1 MEASRQPGPDDVST
15 AGDRVA
21 LRARLRGISKAFGA
35 TQAVL
40 DADLDIRAGEIHAL
54 LGENGAGKTTLMRVL
69 AGILRPDAGSIEIDG
84 QTVQLRGRRD
94 GARRGIGFVQQH
106 FGLIEEIDGVENYLL
121 GHPRLGAWLHV
132 EKARRELRQTA
143 AELELDVDVDS
154 PISDLS
160 VGERQRLEILIAL
173 ATGADVLILDEP
185 TAALGSAEVE
195 VLERVLRRL
204 TGQGRSVVYITHKLP
219 EVMAFADRVTV
230 MRRGRVVAELA
241 GEALD
246 AADLTQAMIGQLP
259 ERSEVSRLDP
269 GEPVL
274 ALEGVGVAASDSG
287 QGLFDIDLEVRTHE
301 IVGIAGISGNGQ
313 EVLAELL
320 CGLVEPASGNI
331 VTRPGTVAYIPEDR
345 SGDALAPT
353 LSVADNAIVH
363 RHRDPSLR
371 RNGQLAPALVGEF
384 VAGIM
389 SAGSVQAAS
398 TKSRVS
404 SLSGGNQQRLVVA
417 REFERRPDLILA
429 HNPYRGL
436 DIGAAGDVRQRLLAA
451 RDGGSGVVLISP
463 DLEDLFDIADRILVI
478 ADGRFVGEVDPRRA
492 TAQEVGSLLGET
504 RR

>member
-1 MEASRQPGPDDVST
+1 MEASRQPGPDDDSDEPGGV
-15 AGDRVA
+15 RF
-21 LRARLRGISKAFGA
+21 RARLRGISKAFGA

-40 DADLDIRAGEIHAL
+40 DADLDVRAGEIHAL

-69 AGILRPDAGSIEIDG
+69 AGILRADAGSIEIDG
-84 QTVQLRGRRD
+84 EAVQLRGRMD

-106 FGLIEEIDGVENYLL
+106 FGLIEEINGVGNYLL

-132 EKARRELRQTA
+132 ERARGELRRTA
-143 AELELDVDVDS
+143 AELALNVDIDS
-154 PISDLS
+154 PISDLT

-173 ATGADVLILDEP
+173 ATGADVLVLDEP
-185 TAALGSAEVE
+185 TAALGSAEVA

-230 MRRGRVVAELA
+230 MRRGRVVADLA

-246 AADLTQAMIGQLP
+246 AGDLTRAMIGQLP
-259 ERSEVSRLDP
+259 ERSKVSRLDP
-269 GEPVL
+269 GNLVL
-274 ALEGVGVAASDSG
+274 ALQGVGVAASETG
-287 QGLFDIDLEVRTHE
+287 RGLFDIDLEVCAHE
-301 IVGIAGISGNGQ
+301 VVGIAGISGNGQ
-313 EVLAELL
+313 DVLAELL
-320 CGLVEPASGNI
+320 CGLMEPESGRI

-345 SGDALAPT
+345 SRDALAPT

-371 RNGQLAPALVGEF
+371 RSGQLAPTLVGEF
-384 VAGIM
+384 VAGIVA
-389 SAGSVQAAS
+389 AGAVQAAS
-398 TKSRVS
+398 AESSVS
-404 SLSGGNQQRLVVA
+404 ALSGGNQQRLVVA
-417 REFERRPDLILA
+417 RELERRPELIVA

-451 RDGGSGVVLISP
+451 RDRGSGVVLISP

-478 ADGRFVGEVDPRRA
+478 SRGRIVGDFDPRRT
-492 TAQEVGSLLGET
+492 TAQEVGALLGDAGQ
-504 RR
+504 

>member
-1 MEASRQPGPDDVST
+1 MEASRQPGPDAVSN
-15 AGDRVA
+15 AGGGPGFC
-21 LRARLRGISKAFGA
+21 ARLRGISKAFGA

-40 DADLDIRAGEIHAL
+40 DADFDIRAGEIHAL

-69 AGILRPDAGSIEIDG
+69 AGILRADAGGIEIG
-84 QTVQLRGRRD
+84 GETVRLQGRMD

-106 FGLIEEIDGVENYLL
+106 FGLIEEITGVENYLL
-121 GHPRLGAWLHV
+121 GHPRVGMWLHV
-132 EKARRELRQTA
+132 DRARRELQRTA
-143 AELELDVDVDS
+143 AVLELDVDIDS
-154 PISDLS
+154 PISELT

-185 TAALGSAEVE
+185 TAALGSAEVT

-204 TGQGRSVVYITHKLP
+204 TGEGKSVVYITHKLP

-230 MRRGRVVAELA
+230 MRRGRVVAEFA

-246 AADLTQAMIGQLP
+246 ADDLIQAMIGQLP
-259 ERSEVSRLDP
+259 EQSEVYRLDP
-269 GEPVL
+269 GEPVVV
-274 ALEGVGVAASDSG
+274 LEGIDVAASDAGRGLSG
-287 QGLFDIDLEVRTHE
+287 IDLEVRRHE
-301 IVGIAGISGNGQ
+301 VVGIAGISGNGQ

-320 CGLVEPASGNI
+320 CGLVEPASGSI

-345 SGDALAPT
+345 SRDALAPI

-363 RHRDPSLR
+363 RHRDPALR
-371 RNGQLAPALVGEF
+371 RNGQLAPTLVGEF
-384 VAGIM
+384 VAGIV

-398 TKSRVS
+398 TESRVS

-417 REFERRPDLILA
+417 REFERRPDLIVA

-436 DIGAAGDVRQRLLAA
+436 DIGAAGDVRHRVLAA

-463 DLEDLFDIADRILVI
+463 DLADLFDIADRILVI
-478 ADGRFVGEVDPRRA
+478 ANGRFVGDVDPRRA
-492 TAQEVGSLLGET
+492 TAREVGALLGEAGQ
-504 RR
+504 